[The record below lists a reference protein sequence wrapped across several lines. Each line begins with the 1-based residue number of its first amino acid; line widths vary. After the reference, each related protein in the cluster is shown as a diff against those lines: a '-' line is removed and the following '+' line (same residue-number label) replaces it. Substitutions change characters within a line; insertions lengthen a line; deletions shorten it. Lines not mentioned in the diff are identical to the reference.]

1 MKKTMFIILTAVVC
15 GCQSNNQGNNT
26 TQTVQP
32 SENQATTT
40 ETTQTQSEPAIDMSV
55 DWEKPLYTLDSE
67 TGDTLQKWVYDG
79 NTVIEY
85 SMGDYGE
92 GSTTYKYDDKH
103 RLVSENGYIN
113 MGNTHRSS
121 MEYIYQDKK
130 RNGTGSQ
137 STDGDPTYTDID
149 EIVWYADDNFQID
162 TLVQTLTA
170 EMEWEE
176 DVEKDKEVE
185 SSTVKKYKD
194 GKLID
199 ETTYGGDYQN
209 TKDLAS
215 IFRSRTI
222 YKYNSAGLL
231 AEETMLD
238 KDGNPLGE
246 YATTTYT
253 YSDNKCESTNTGT
266 GSITYYKK
274 K

>member
-1 MKKTMFIILTAVVC
+1 MKKTLFIILTAAVC
-15 GCQSNNQGNNT
+15 GCQSNQGNNNAS
-26 TQTVQP
+26 QTEQP
-32 SENQATTT
+32 TESKTV
-40 ETTQTQSEPAIDMSV
+40 ETTPKAQNEPAIDMTV

-85 SMGDYGE
+85 SMGNYGE

-103 RLVSENGYIN
+103 RLVSDDGNIN
-113 MGNTHRSS
+113 TGNTHHSS

-130 RNGTGSQ
+130 RYGTGQQ
-137 STDGDPTYTDID
+137 STEGSPSYTEID
-149 EIVWYADDNFQID
+149 EIVWYADDACTMD
-162 TLVQTLTA
+162 TLVQILTA
-170 EMEWEE
+170 EMEWDA

-185 SSTVKKYKD
+185 SSTIKKYKD
-194 GKLID
+194 GKLI
-199 ETTYGGDYQN
+199 EQITYGCDYIN
-209 TKDLAS
+209 VKDLAPH
-215 IFRSRTI
+215 FRSRTI

-253 YSDNKCESTNTGT
+253 YTGNKCESTDTGT
-266 GSITYYKK
+266 GSITYYAKK
-274 K
+274 